1 MRVLH
6 VVKTVNGA
14 WWAARQAE
22 VLARLGID
30 IHVAV
35 PPGDGET
42 LPFWRKFAS
51 TIHTVDLNL
60 PLKRPWAVPAK
71 CAAARRLV
79 DDVQPD
85 IIHSHFVGTTI
96 LLRSALGPNHP
107 IPRVFQVP
115 GPLHLEHAGSRFVE
129 IRTAGP
135 ADYWIASS
143 RAIVARYLAAGVASA
158 RLSLSYYGVPAL
170 AQAPAGYLRQRLGI
184 RPDQKIIGNCNL
196 IYPPKRYL
204 GQFVGLK
211 CHEDVIDALGLVLK
225 ARDDV
230 IGVLIGATFGTSNKN
245 YENSL
250 RRRAEAAGR
259 GRILMPGYF
268 TPEEVHRSWPDFDCA
283 VHVPLSENCGG
294 VVDPV
299 AAGIPTIASRVGGL
313 PEVITDGVT
322 GATVAVHDVLGLAR
336 TVIDVLDRPTD
347 YRRMAEAGRRLVRST
362 FDLEKTAAEVVRIY
376 QRILVS
382 SGRTAN
388 QDPSLAVH

>member
-60 PLKRPWAVPAK
+60 PLKRPWAVPAM

-79 DDVQPD
+79 DDIHPD

-96 LLRSALGPNHP
+96 LLRFALGLKHP

-115 GPLHLEHAGSRFVE
+115 GPLHLEHAAPRFVE

-143 RAIVARYLAAGVASA
+143 RAIVARYLAAGVAPA
-158 RLSLSYYGVPAL
+158 RLSLSYYGLPAL
-170 AQAPAGYLRQRLGI
+170 LPAPTGYLRQRLGI
-184 RPDQKIIGNCNL
+184 RPDQKIVGNCNL

-225 ARDDV
+225 ARNDV
-230 IGVLIGATFGTSNKN
+230 IGVLIGGTFGTSNKK

-250 RRRAEAAGR
+250 RKRAEVAGR
-259 GRILMPGYF
+259 GKILMPGYF
-268 TPEEVHRSWPDFDCA
+268 SPEEVHRSWPDFDCA
-283 VHVPLSENCGG
+283 VHVPLCENCGG
-294 VVDPV
+294 VVDPLDTGV
-299 AAGIPTIASRVGGL
+299 PTIASRVGGL
-313 PEVITDGVT
+313 PEVVIDGVT
-322 GATVAVHDVLGLAR
+322 GVTVAVHDVPAIAR
-336 TVIDVLDRPTD
+336 AVLDVLDRPGH
-347 YRRMAEAGRRLVRST
+347 YRGMAEAGRRLVRST
-362 FDLEKTAAEVVRIY
+362 FDLQKTAAEVVRIY
-376 QRILVS
+376 RRILEL
-382 SGRTAN
+382 SGQTEEQDTAF
-388 QDPSLAVH
+388 AVH